1 MWVWDRSIGLWLWG
15 VFQPNQEIKCLFA
28 QLDRPTTNQ
37 SNVVCDYCSGGSLAC
52 FCVYWTKKFRMSP
65 DVSGT
70 RRAQAALLPGARYEP
85 RVSPV
90 RGPGALRPGP
100 GAPLAARPGSSARGI
115 CPASYEARPDNLIG
129 LIICSSSYKARPDN
143 LIGLVG
149 FHTRHNFSS
158 TERCQTELPEQ
169 TMLWAGLSSSG
180 IQANSTDLFSNIC
193 CTCQCQDPFMGN
205 TAPLSTV

>member
-1 MWVWDRSIGLWLWG
+1 MWVWDCSIGLWLWG

-37 SNVVCDYCSGGSLAC
+37 SNVVCDYSSGGSLAC

-90 RGPGALRPGP
+90 RGPGAPRRGP
-100 GAPLAARPGSSARGI
+100 GARRPGAPRPGAPI

-143 LIGLVG
+143 LIG
-149 FHTRHNFSS
+149 RI
-158 TERCQTELPEQ
+158 
-169 TMLWAGLSSSG
+169 GL
-180 IQANSTDLFSNIC
+180 
-193 CTCQCQDPFMGN
+193 
-205 TAPLSTV
+205 

>member
-28 QLDRPTTNQ
+28 RLDRPTTNQ
-37 SNVVCDYCSGGSLAC
+37 SNVVCDAADCHYGSGGSLAC
-52 FCVYWTKKFRMSP
+52 FCVYWTKRCRMSP

-90 RGPGALRPGP
+90 RGPGAP
-100 GAPLAARPGSSARGI
+100 RPGSSARGI
-115 CPASYEARPDNLIG
+115 CPASYEACPDNLIG

-143 LIGLVG
+143 LIG
-149 FHTRHNFSS
+149 RI
-158 TERCQTELPEQ
+158 
-169 TMLWAGLSSSG
+169 GL
-180 IQANSTDLFSNIC
+180 
-193 CTCQCQDPFMGN
+193 
-205 TAPLSTV
+205 

>member
-1 MWVWDRSIGLWLWG
+1 M
-15 VFQPNQEIKCLFA
+15 FQPNQEIKCLFA

-37 SNVVCDYCSGGSLAC
+37 SNVVCDYGSGGSLAC

-90 RGPGALRPGP
+90 RGPGAPRPGSPARGPAREPRERPGP
-100 GAPLAARPGSSARGI
+100 AAPLAARPGSPGSSARGI
-115 CPASYEARPDNLIG
+115 CPA
-129 LIICSSSYKARPDN
+129 SYKARPDN

-149 FHTRHNFSS
+149 FHTSIIFPQRSEARPNCPSK
-158 TERCQTELPEQ
+158 Q
-169 TMLWAGLSSSG
+169 
-180 IQANSTDLFSNIC
+180 C
-193 CTCQCQDPFMGN
+193 CGRG
-205 TAPLSTV
+205 

>member
-1 MWVWDRSIGLWLWG
+1 MWVWDRSIGLWLWC

-52 FCVYWTKKFRMSP
+52 FCVYWTKKCRMSP

-90 RGPGALRPGP
+90 RGPGAPRPPGREPPQPGSPRGP

-115 CPASYEARPDNLIG
+115 CPALYEARPDNLIG

-143 LIGLVG
+143 LIG
-149 FHTRHNFSS
+149 RI
-158 TERCQTELPEQ
+158 
-169 TMLWAGLSSSG
+169 GL
-180 IQANSTDLFSNIC
+180 
-193 CTCQCQDPFMGN
+193 
-205 TAPLSTV
+205 

>member
-37 SNVVCDYCSGGSLAC
+37 SNVVCDYSSGGSLAC

-90 RGPGALRPGP
+90 RGPGAPRPPARGAARSRSPARGP
-100 GAPLAARPGSSARGI
+100 GAPHGGSVQHRMKPALTIWLVWSSVHHRIKLALTIWLVWLVFVPGIIFPQQSDARPNCPSKQCCGRG
-115 CPASYEARPDNLIG
+115 
-129 LIICSSSYKARPDN
+129 
-143 LIGLVG
+143 
-149 FHTRHNFSS
+149 
-158 TERCQTELPEQ
+158 
-169 TMLWAGLSSSG
+169 
-180 IQANSTDLFSNIC
+180 
-193 CTCQCQDPFMGN
+193 
-205 TAPLSTV
+205 

>member
-15 VFQPNQEIKCLFA
+15 VFQPNQEIKRLFA

-37 SNVVCDYCSGGSLAC
+37 SNVVCDYSSGGSLAC

-90 RGPGALRPGP
+90 RGPG
-100 GAPLAARPGSSARGI
+100 
-115 CPASYEARPDNLIG
+115 PASYEARPDNLIG

-149 FHTRHNFSS
+149 FRTRHNFSS

-169 TMLWAGLSSSG
+169 TMLWAGLNSSG
-180 IQANSTDLFSNIC
+180 IQASYYHL
-193 CTCQCQDPFMGN
+193 
-205 TAPLSTV
+205 

>member
-1 MWVWDRSIGLWLWG
+1 M
-15 VFQPNQEIKCLFA
+15 FKPNQEIKCLFA

-37 SNVVCDYCSGGSLAC
+37 SNVVCDYSSGGSLAC

-90 RGPGALRPGP
+90 RGPGAPRPGSP
-100 GAPLAARPGSSARGI
+100 ARGPAREPRSRPGSSARGI

-143 LIGLVG
+143 K
-149 FHTRHNFSS
+149 
-158 TERCQTELPEQ
+158 Q
-169 TMLWAGLSSSG
+169 
-180 IQANSTDLFSNIC
+180 C
-193 CTCQCQDPFMGN
+193 CGRG
-205 TAPLSTV
+205 

>member
-1 MWVWDRSIGLWLWG
+1 MHILILCRKRCCVSVYTDKMKKKLVHPSLTLSYVWDRSIGLWLWG

-52 FCVYWTKKFRMSP
+52 FCVYWTKRCRMSP

-90 RGPGALRPGP
+90 RGPGAPLRAEMSAGLR
-100 GAPLAARPGSSARGI
+100 GGDGLSAARLAAVSLG
-115 CPASYEARPDNLIG
+115 
-129 LIICSSSYKARPDN
+129 
-143 LIGLVG
+143 
-149 FHTRHNFSS
+149 
-158 TERCQTELPEQ
+158 
-169 TMLWAGLSSSG
+169 
-180 IQANSTDLFSNIC
+180 
-193 CTCQCQDPFMGN
+193 
-205 TAPLSTV
+205 